1 MSRTRNQRRRDRT
14 LRLVFTAFLTVVA
27 LAALTAAAALCA
39 GLEQYEA
46 ERAPAISGTVSTV
59 DFLPE
64 DFNEAAFAEA
74 MGRYSVEEGY
84 VLPLD

>member
-1 MSRTRNQRRRDRT
+1 MNRTRNQRRRDRAV
-14 LRLVFTAFLTVVA
+14 RLVFTAFLVIVA
-27 LAALTAAAALCA
+27 LAALTAAAALCT

-46 ERAPAISGTVSTV
+46 DRAPAITGTASTV

-74 MGRYSVEEGY
+74 MGRYSAEEGY